1 MEQCHTN
8 KLFPYLFQFLAMNDA
23 DTQKEI
29 LKSVAEEER
38 KVHGSNISKTMLCL
52 KNNYNKYQINI
63 IIDFLNPSCL
73 SRWLPCVE
81 SFTKIRE
88 RHRLI
93 WYSLHS
99 LKQISFVYI
108 DITKDVMITFT
119 LIILTGGFE
128 SLFEFPTVFTS
139 AVVFSFIGSIIVPLI
154 LSSAQLAKNHPDLIY
169 GDNFYQLTKKKQ
181 ILVRFGIVLMSFI
194 IPAILIQ
201 IYEKNQE
208 LLKFQDSKKKR
219 TYKDVEQIVK
229 RGEEIKLQ
237 YVKFIRTELG
247 FEVIFQIAGQIILLL
262 QSTTDTSTVN
272 GLGKVQYV

>member
-1 MEQCHTN
+1 M
-8 KLFPYLFQFLAMNDA
+8 
-23 DTQKEI
+23 
-29 LKSVAEEER
+29 
-38 KVHGSNISKTMLCL
+38 
-52 KNNYNKYQINI
+52 
-63 IIDFLNPSCL
+63 
-73 SRWLPCVE
+73 E
-81 SFTKIRE
+81 SFTKINE

-99 LKQISFVYI
+99 LKQISFVHI
-108 DITKDVMITFT
+108 DISKDVMITFT

-154 LSSAQLAKNHPDLIY
+154 LSSAQLAKNHPDMIY